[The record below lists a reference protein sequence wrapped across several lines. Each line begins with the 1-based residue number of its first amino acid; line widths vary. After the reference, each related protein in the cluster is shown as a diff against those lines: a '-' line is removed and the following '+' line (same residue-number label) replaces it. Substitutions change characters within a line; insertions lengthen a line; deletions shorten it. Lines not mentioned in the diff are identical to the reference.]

1 MSDLIV
7 HSFNCLL
14 FFSVDFNRVF
24 DFVPP
29 TPRSAKLFGGAS
41 RDLDADRFARLSP
54 RHSPRLNLPD
64 TPTDLSCG
72 RRLVENENIEAAEDL
87 SMASKIAKDVIH
99 AGHTNLEL
107 PVKTEYPRLPVKE
120 EYRSR

>member
-1 MSDLIV
+1 M
-7 HSFNCLL
+7 
-14 FFSVDFNRVF
+14 
-24 DFVPP
+24 
-29 TPRSAKLFGGAS
+29 
-41 RDLDADRFARLSP
+41 
-54 RHSPRLNLPD
+54 
-64 TPTDLSCG
+64 
-72 RRLVENENIEAAEDL
+72 ENEKIEAAEDL